1 MALDAG
7 GGAGRGPS
15 ARPGV
20 AGSAPPKPAVWMR
33 GSELTSAARVPA
45 SQPASLETRV
55 SVPALGHLPVLLGL
69 MGTCRSPGHLSTF
82 F

>member
-20 AGSAPPKPAVWMR
+20 AGSTPLKPAAWMR

-45 SQPASLETRV
+45 SQPGDARLGPSSGPPSYSLG
-55 SVPALGHLPVLLGL
+55 SGGNLPK
-69 MGTCRSPGHLSTF
+69 PGSSFHIF
-82 F
+82 